1 MSRLS
6 EAFARAAAERRAALI
21 PYITAGDGGRDRT
34 LAVMQALAD
43 AGADLIEL
51 GVPFSDPMADG
62 PVIQAACQRALVA
75 GTTLEDVFG
84 IVAEFRR
91 DNAHTP
97 VVLMG
102 YMNPLERYGLDRTA
116 QRAAAVGVDAFLVV
130 DCPPEEAHELDHALR
145 GQELDHICLVAPTST
160 EKRLRMIAERGTGFV
175 YLVGLKG
182 VTGAEHLDHRTLAD
196 PIQQMRQ
203 HTGLPIAVGFGI
215 RDPEGAGRVGAI
227 ADGVVIGSALIQA
240 LEDSDDDAA
249 AAEQARAFLR
259 PIVAA
264 MRTAD
269 AAG

>member
-1 MSRLS
+1 MSRVS

-43 AGADLIEL
+43 SGADLIEL

-84 IVAEFRR
+84 VVADFRR

-102 YMNPLERYGLDRTA
+102 YMNPLECYGLDRAA

-130 DCPPEEAHELDHALR
+130 DCPPEEAQDLDHALR
-145 GQELDHICLVAPTST
+145 AHDLDHICLVAPTST
-160 EKRLRMIAERGTGFV
+160 EKRLHMIAERARGFV

-182 VTGAEHLDHRTLAD
+182 VTGAEHLDHRTLAE
-196 PIQQMRQ
+196 PIGRMRR
-203 HTGLPIAVGFGI
+203 HTDLPIAVGFGI
-215 RDPEGAGRVGAI
+215 RDPEGAGRVGAL
-227 ADGVVIGSALIQA
+227 ADGVVIGSALIKA
-240 LEDSDDDAA
+240 LADSQDHAA
-249 AAEQARAFLR
+249 AANRASEFMR

-264 MRTAD
+264 LAK
-269 AAG
+269 A